1 MLAKQLKMKKK
12 RQKDGFLGMLLGTWG
27 ASLSRNKQVK
37 TLFEHV
43 MKQLEQGRIFNVV
56 VSINWV
62 WSTKVLSTWT

>member
-1 MLAKQLKMKKK
+1 MLAQQLKMKTK

>member
-37 TLFEHV
+37 TLFGHV
-43 MKQLEQGRIFNVV
+43 MKHF
-56 VSINWV
+56 
-62 WSTKVLSTWT
+62 